1 MPPVWTHSA
10 LRFRWRCVSPFL
22 SSHHRML
29 WCLLL
34 WFRCCLGICLF
45 LSLSIAVPNSSVVI
59 SGILIIS
66 FWCCFLCTS
75 MLLSS
80 SVLPISCSVSSCSL
94 SSYTFCVEFPKD
106 VGNTLFE
113 TWWFPL
119 SRFFILV
126 MSTLLLCRFDSLDVL
141 CTFEVFKYSL
151 DVLLSFH
158 SFFVSDIF

>member
-10 LRFRWRCVSPFL
+10 LWFRWRFVSPFL

-45 LSLSIAVPNSSVVI
+45 LSLLIAVRNSSVVI
-59 SGILIIS
+59 SWILIIS
-66 FWCCFLCTS
+66 FWCCCYAHRCCSHFHSHRFLVQFILVHCRRF
-75 MLLSS
+75 
-80 SVLPISCSVSSCSL
+80 P
-94 SSYTFCVEFPKD
+94 FCRAPQRH
-106 VGNTLFE
+106 GQSLFE
-113 TWWFPL
+113 TWWFHHL
-119 SRFFILV
+119 ILYLGDEH
-126 MSTLLLCRFDSLDVL
+126 SSFCRFDSWDVL